1 MTPPVRLLPLAAILD
16 AYEREM
22 AVTGGARGLRD
33 EGALHSAIS
42 RAENKL
48 AYADPSPDTH
58 DLAASVAFGIARN
71 HPFVDGNK
79 RMAFIAAYMMLRING
94 WYLDASERDATAT
107 MLALADGSLDE
118 AGFASWLKQWSY
130 ER

>member
-1 MTPPVRLLPLAAILD
+1 MTDPIRLLLLEALLD

-22 AVTGGARGLRD
+22 DETGGARGLRD
-33 EGALHSAIS
+33 EGALKSAIS

-48 AYADPSPDTH
+48 AYADPAPQIH
-58 DLAASVAFGIARN
+58 DLAASIAFGIAKN

-94 WYLDASERDATAT
+94 WYLDSSERDATAT

-118 AGFASWLKQWSY
+118 ADFASWLKQWSY
-130 ER
+130 AL

>member
-1 MTPPVRLLPLAAILD
+1 MTDPIRLLPLEALLD

-22 AVTGGARGLRD
+22 DETGGARGLRD
-33 EGALHSAIS
+33 EGALKSAIS

-48 AYADPSPDTH
+48 AYADPAPQIH
-58 DLAASVAFGIARN
+58 DLAASIAFGIAKN

-94 WYLDASERDATAT
+94 WYLDSSERDATAT

-130 ER
+130 AL